1 VLYEGGI
8 FTHYTFI
15 KHVKR
20 KRKNERGKQFNLNK
34 METFGKVCF
43 TLITMVITALIGG
56 FVFQTLWGWFIVP
69 TFTMQPMT
77 LIQAIG
83 TSFFINYL
91 KMNLGKKSD
100 DEFSMKFVLK
110 ALVMSVVMALFVLGL
125 GWVITL
131 FM

>member
-1 VLYEGGI
+1 
-8 FTHYTFI
+8 
-15 KHVKR
+15 
-20 KRKNERGKQFNLNK
+20 

-43 TLITMVITALIGG
+43 TLTTMVITTLISG

-83 TSFFINYL
+83 ISFFISYI
-91 KMNLGKKSD
+91 KRNLDKEND
-100 DEFSMKFVLK
+100 DEFSMEFVVK
-110 ALVMSVVMALFVLGL
+110 GLVISVVMALLILGL
-125 GWVITL
+125 GWIITL

>member
-1 VLYEGGI
+1 
-8 FTHYTFI
+8 
-15 KHVKR
+15 
-20 KRKNERGKQFNLNK
+20 

-43 TLITMVITALIGG
+43 TLITMVITTLIGG

-83 TSFFINYL
+83 ISCFISYI
-91 KMNLGKKSD
+91 KMNLGKKND
-100 DEFSMKFVLK
+100 DEFSMEFVLK
-110 ALVMSVVMALFVLGL
+110 VLVMSVVMALLILGF
-125 GWVITL
+125 GWIITL